1 LTLPIDSGSTAP
13 PVEVKA
19 SVAKEA
25 SPASRT
31 DSPAQVTAAI
41 RDLIVQL
48 HQGNG
53 RQAGVL
59 MIEVSRLLES
69 DTVAGS
75 AHGGDRLQ
83 LTSAAIGEA
92 RTLLAEKDLWGAAS
106 AAREAA
112 KEWRTNPVSD

>member
-1 LTLPIDSGSTAP
+1 MTIPIESGSPA
-13 PVEVKA
+13 EAKDVKSA
-19 SVAKEA
+19 L
-25 SPASRT
+25 PAGT
-31 DSPAQVTAAI
+31 PAQVSAAI

-59 MIEVSRLLES
+59 MIKVSDLLDGFS
-69 DTVAGS
+69 PSVGTHS
-75 AHGGDRLQ
+75 GDRLQ

-92 RTLLAEKDLWGAAS
+92 RTLLAEKDLLGAAS

>member
-1 LTLPIDSGSTAP
+1 LTLPIDSPP
-13 PVEVKA
+13 PVAAKP
-19 SVAKEA
+19 VA
-25 SPASRT
+25 
-31 DSPAQVTAAI
+31 DSPTQVSAAI

-59 MIEVSRLLES
+59 MTEVSRLLES
-69 DTVAGS
+69 LTATGTGV
-75 AHGGDRLQ
+75 GDRLQ

-112 KEWRTNPVSD
+112 KEWRTNPTAE

>member
-1 LTLPIDSGSTAP
+1 LTLPIESGSPAEAKDAEAAL
-13 PVEVKA
+13 PVG
-19 SVAKEA
+19 
-25 SPASRT
+25 T
-31 DSPAQVTAAI
+31 PAQVSAAI

-53 RQAGVL
+53 RTAGVL
-59 MIEVSRLLES
+59 MTEVSRLLEGFTLTANS
-69 DTVAGS
+69 HS
-75 AHGGDRLQ
+75 GDRLN

-92 RTLLAEKDLWGAAS
+92 RTLLAEKDLLGAAS